1 MKRIILA
8 ALAVAALA
16 PQAVMAQ
23 TDPALMAKKVMGIV
37 KAQNWKALY
46 AITEFSPRIKATVP
60 KDAAEFARQVEG
72 ALGASDPGGANRT
85 RMTKMTDFTTGAIQ
99 TKSRGRLAVSTTSKV
114 DGAVSRGYVPLI
126 NVNGKLKLD
135 MTLPLPWQ
143 QTVNMTLLWI
153 VGSSAKPAGGGM
165 SKA

>member
-8 ALAVAALA
+8 ALALA
-16 PQAVMAQ
+16 TVVPQAASAQ
-23 TDPALMAKKVMGIV
+23 TDPAVMAKKVMGIV

-60 KDAAEFARQVEG
+60 NNPAEFARQVEG
-72 ALGASDPGGANRT
+72 ALGASDPSGANRA
-85 RMTKMTDFTTGAIQ
+85 RMGKMTEFTTGAVQ
-99 TKSRGRLAVSTTSKV
+99 AKSRGRLAVSTTSKI

-143 QTVNMTLLWI
+143 QTLNMTLLWI